1 MSCFSQKG
9 NIDLATLYCNAMTNL
24 RQCTATMTTL
34 LFMIALLPGIYF
46 LDLLA
51 VQYIHL
57 CLSTKVKLC
66 SS

>member
-24 RQCTATMTTL
+24 RQRTAMTTL
-34 LFMIALLPGIYF
+34 LFTIALLPGIYF